1 MSVDSWQPIT
11 PPNQINDEQLTRLLN
26 LSEGQTQ
33 EYDLTSD
40 LDWIQPLA
48 QVDAKIWQLTASK
61 LTFDQ
66 IHKLIEIFTL
76 AEQQGDWNLGEKSS
90 VIPLFKILRK
100 AQGVDRELVKWV
112 KAHTDNKFLPFG
124 PLL

>member
-11 PPNQINDEQLTRLLN
+11 PPNQINDEQLARLLN
-26 LSEGQTQ
+26 LNQDQAQ

-48 QVDAKIWQLTASK
+48 QVDAKIWQQLAPK

-66 IHKLIEIFTL
+66 IQQLIEIFTL
-76 AEQQGDWNLGEKSS
+76 AEQQGSWSLGEKSS
-90 VIPLFKILRK
+90 VIPLFKILKK
-100 AQGVDRELVKWV
+100 AKGVDRELVKWV

>member
-11 PPNQINDEQLTRLLN
+11 PANQINDELLSRLLA
-26 LSEGQTQ
+26 LSAGQPL
-33 EYDLTSD
+33 ECDLTSD

-48 QVDAKIWQLTASK
+48 QVDAKIWQQVAPK
-61 LTFDQ
+61 LSFDEIKQ
-66 IHKLIEIFTL
+66 LIGLFTQ
-76 AEQQGDWNLGEKSS
+76 AEQQGDWSLGEKSS

-100 AQGVDRELVKWV
+100 EQGVDRELVKWV
-112 KAHTDNKFLPFG
+112 KAHSDNKFLPFG

>member
-1 MSVDSWQPIT
+1 VSVDSWQPIT
-11 PPNQINDEQLTRLLN
+11 PPNQINDEQLARLLN
-26 LSEGQTQ
+26 LNQGQAQ

-48 QVDAKIWQLTASK
+48 QVDAKIWQQLAPK

-66 IHKLIEIFTL
+66 IQQLIEIFTL
-76 AEQQGDWNLGEKSS
+76 AEQQGSWSLGEKSS
-90 VIPLFKILRK
+90 VIPLFKILKK
-100 AQGVDRELVKWV
+100 AKGVDRELVKWV

>member
-11 PPNQINDEQLTRLLN
+11 PPNQINDEQLARLLN
-26 LSEGQTQ
+26 LNQGQAQ

-48 QVDAKIWQLTASK
+48 QVDAKIWQQLAPK

-66 IHKLIEIFTL
+66 IQQLIEIFTL
-76 AEQQGDWNLGEKSS
+76 AEQQGSWSLGEKSS
-90 VIPLFKILRK
+90 VIPLFKILKK
-100 AQGVDRELVKWV
+100 AKGVDRELVKWV